1 MTRAMKDSGI
11 EWIGEIPVDWRVIKL
26 RQLGN
31 FTSSGIDK
39 LINPEEPLVRIIN
52 YTDVYN
58 NKDYVLKNKEYMVV
72 SAPQDKVMQHQVN
85 IGDLIFTPSS
95 ETVED
100 IGVSALVIETLP
112 NTAFSY
118 HVLRYTFNN
127 EVYLGFKKYLCNNFY
142 VYSSFS
148 SKAKG
153 TIRKTLSREDFKEQL
168 VLLPPLPEQQKI
180 ADFLDEKCSHIDS
193 VLEKVRASI
202 DEYKQLKQ
210 SVITQAVTKG
220 VRPNRPMKDSGIEW
234 IGEIPQDWKVIKGKN
249 VLELLSKPVKETDTV
264 ITCFRDGEV
273 TLRSKRREDGFTISL
288 QEIGYQGIDIGDLV
302 VHGMDGFAGAIGISD
317 SRGKGTPVLSVLDSK
332 QNKKYLMY
340 YLRAMAF
347 NGVFIA
353 LATGIRVRSC
363 DTSWNKLKNLPY
375 PIPTEDEQVEIV
387 AYLDDKCSK
396 IDKLITKKEQLIV
409 ELETYKKSLIYEY
422 VTGKKEVK

>member
-1 MTRAMKDSGI
+1 MKDSGI
-11 EWIGEIPVDWRVIKL
+11 EWIGEIPKDWGYVPLKAYYEFEKGKNAALYTQEYIGENEGPYPVYSGQTQDEGIMGRVNSYDYDIKKCL
-26 RQLGN
+26 
-31 FTSSGIDK
+31 FTTTVG
-39 LINPEEPLVRIIN
+39 
-52 YTDVYN
+52 
-58 NKDYVLKNKEYMVV
+58 
-72 SAPQDKVMQHQVN
+72 AKVMTPKILTGRFCLSQNCLIMKQIQQVYDN
-85 IGDLIFTPSS
+85 FIYYLLIPLFAYYKSLIPTYMQPSLRIEDLKSYRFYLPS
-95 ETVED
+95 
-100 IGVSALVIETLP
+100 I
-112 NTAFSY
+112 
-118 HVLRYTFNN
+118 
-127 EVYLGFKKYLCNNFY
+127 
-142 VYSSFS
+142 
-148 SKAKG
+148 
-153 TIRKTLSREDFKEQL
+153 
-168 VLLPPLPEQQKI
+168 PEQQKI

-210 SVITQAVTKG
+210 SIITQAVTKG
-220 VRPNRPMKDSGIEW
+220 IRPNRPMKDSGIEW

-353 LATGIRVRSC
+353 LSTGIRVRSC

-387 AYLDDKCSK
+387 AYLDDKCSE
-396 IDKLITKKEQLIV
+396 IDKLITKKEQLIE

>member
-11 EWIGEIPVDWRVIKL
+11 EWIGEIPKDWGYVPLKAYYEFEKGKNAALYTQEYIGENEGPYPVYSGQTQDEGIMGRVNSYDYDIKKCL
-26 RQLGN
+26 
-31 FTSSGIDK
+31 FTTTVG
-39 LINPEEPLVRIIN
+39 
-52 YTDVYN
+52 
-58 NKDYVLKNKEYMVV
+58 
-72 SAPQDKVMQHQVN
+72 AKVMTPKILTGRFCLSQNCLIMKQIQQVYDN
-85 IGDLIFTPSS
+85 FIYYLLIPLFDYYKSLIPTYMQPSLRIEDLKSYRFYLPS
-95 ETVED
+95 
-100 IGVSALVIETLP
+100 I
-112 NTAFSY
+112 
-118 HVLRYTFNN
+118 
-127 EVYLGFKKYLCNNFY
+127 
-142 VYSSFS
+142 
-148 SKAKG
+148 
-153 TIRKTLSREDFKEQL
+153 
-168 VLLPPLPEQQKI
+168 PEQQKI

-220 VRPNRPMKDSGIEW
+220 IRPNRPMKDSGIEW

-353 LATGIRVRSC
+353 LSTGIRVRSC

-387 AYLDDKCSK
+387 AYLDDKCSE
-396 IDKLITKKEQLIV
+396 IDKLITKKEQLIE

>member
-11 EWIGEIPVDWRVIKL
+11 EWIGEIPKDW
-26 RQLGN
+26 
-31 FTSSGIDK
+31 
-39 LINPEEPLVRIIN
+39 
-52 YTDVYN
+52 
-58 NKDYVLKNKEYMVV
+58 DYVPLKAYYEFEKGKNAALYTQEYIGENEGPYPVY
-72 SAPQDKVMQHQVN
+72 SGQTQDEGIMGRVNSYDYDIKKCLFTTTVGAKVMTPKMLTGRFCLSQNCLIMKQIQQVYDN
-85 IGDLIFTPSS
+85 FIYYLLIPLFDYYKSLIPTYMQPSLRIEDLKSYRFYLPSM
-95 ETVED
+95 
-100 IGVSALVIETLP
+100 
-112 NTAFSY
+112 
-118 HVLRYTFNN
+118 
-127 EVYLGFKKYLCNNFY
+127 
-142 VYSSFS
+142 
-148 SKAKG
+148 
-153 TIRKTLSREDFKEQL
+153 
-168 VLLPPLPEQQKI
+168 PEQQKI
-180 ADFLDEKCSHIDS
+180 ADFLDKKCSHIDS

-220 VRPNRPMKDSGIEW
+220 IKPNRPMKDSGIEW

-317 SRGKGTPVLSVLDSK
+317 SRWKGTPVLSVLDSK

-353 LATGIRVRSC
+353 LSTGIRVRSC

-387 AYLDDKCSK
+387 AYLDDKCSE
-396 IDKLITKKEQLIV
+396 IDKLITKKEQLIA
-409 ELETYKKSLIYEY
+409 ELEIYKKSLIYEY

>member
-11 EWIGEIPVDWRVIKL
+11 EWIGEIPEDWSISKYKYYSDNRMGETILVEDTNTEEGVPIYSATQDDKILGYVKNPSLVLHKGDFVIPA
-26 RQLGN
+26 RGN
-31 FTSSGIDK
+31 SIGCVSVVK
-39 LINPEEPLVRIIN
+39 E
-52 YTDVYN
+52 DVATCTQTTICSRN
-58 NKDYVLKNKEYMVV
+58 IKNINKDFLFYCSLGLHSEWFKYEGSAIPQVTVNQIKNNLV
-72 SAPQDKVMQHQVN
+72 P
-85 IGDLIFTPSS
+85 IPSM
-95 ETVED
+95 
-100 IGVSALVIETLP
+100 
-112 NTAFSY
+112 
-118 HVLRYTFNN
+118 
-127 EVYLGFKKYLCNNFY
+127 
-142 VYSSFS
+142 
-148 SKAKG
+148 
-153 TIRKTLSREDFKEQL
+153 
-168 VLLPPLPEQQKI
+168 PEQQKI
-180 ADFLDEKCSHIDS
+180 ADFLDEKCSYIDS

-396 IDKLITKKEQLIV
+396 IDKLITKKEQLIT

>member
-11 EWIGEIPVDWRVIKL
+11 EWIGEIPKDWGYVPLKAYYEFEKGKNAALYTQEYIGENEGPYPVYSGQTQDEGIMGRENSYDYDIKKCL
-26 RQLGN
+26 
-31 FTSSGIDK
+31 FTTTVG
-39 LINPEEPLVRIIN
+39 
-52 YTDVYN
+52 
-58 NKDYVLKNKEYMVV
+58 
-72 SAPQDKVMQHQVN
+72 AKVMTPKILTGRFCLSQNCLIMKQIQQVYDN
-85 IGDLIFTPSS
+85 FIYYLLIPLFDYYKSLIPTYMQPSLRIEDLKSYRFYLPS
-95 ETVED
+95 
-100 IGVSALVIETLP
+100 I
-112 NTAFSY
+112 
-118 HVLRYTFNN
+118 
-127 EVYLGFKKYLCNNFY
+127 
-142 VYSSFS
+142 
-148 SKAKG
+148 
-153 TIRKTLSREDFKEQL
+153 
-168 VLLPPLPEQQKI
+168 PEQQKI

-220 VRPNRPMKDSGIEW
+220 IRPNRPMKDSGIEW

-353 LATGIRVRSC
+353 LSTGIRVRSC

-387 AYLDDKCSK
+387 AYLDDKCSE
-396 IDKLITKKEQLIV
+396 IDKLITKKEQLIE